1 MNNYIIT
8 PIILIFLGCNS
19 ISETNWSFL
28 PPIKNQ
34 WQAVKIYGGSE
45 EDIAN
50 SIINTN
56 DGGFALIGNTKSIDG
71 HFSIKK
77 RNGSDIFL
85 MKFKSPVDK
94 NLWRLGG

>member
-34 WQAVKIYGGSE
+34 WQEIKIYGGSE

-56 DGGFALIGNTKSIDG
+56 DVGFSLI
-71 HFSIKK
+71 
-77 RNGSDIFL
+77 
-85 MKFKSPVDK
+85 
-94 NLWRLGG
+94 